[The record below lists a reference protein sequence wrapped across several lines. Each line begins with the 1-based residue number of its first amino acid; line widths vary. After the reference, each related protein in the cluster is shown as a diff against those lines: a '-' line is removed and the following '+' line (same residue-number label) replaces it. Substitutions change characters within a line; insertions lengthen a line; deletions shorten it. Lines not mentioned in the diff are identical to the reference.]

1 MISIK
6 LNDVEILNV
15 SELDIKVLEYIL
27 KKDEINDRVSFL
39 LSDSILSE
47 IKKAKNI
54 LTGDWVPKIRERYDS
69 MPTQD
74 NDIGVLIFSQPDY
87 QDKDQQG

>member
-1 MISIK
+1 MINVK
-6 LNDVEILNV
+6 LNDIEILNV

-27 KKDEINDRVSFL
+27 KKDDINNRISFLITDSINSEIN
-39 LSDSILSE
+39 
-47 IKKAKNI
+47 KAKI
-54 LTGDWVPKIRERYDS
+54 LLTENWVPKIRERYDS

-74 NDIGVLIFSQPDY
+74 NDIGLLIFSQPDY